1 MRGSQIYRS
10 TFTCR
15 AGTGAWFQLLATGPP
30 GARGWCGASRY
41 SLGSWPATRSS
52 WLISRHGPPGTRP
65 GHGARGAER
74 RVRDGHRGLYQG
86 DGKQR
91 VLPGKQE
98 WDTMSRLKLL
108 GSAFGLATVFGA
120 VAAVVLGVL
129 PASAATVACTGGA
142 PDANCFG
149 LATSQAIPLALSASV
164 TTPTSG
170 SPLVAVAPA
179 FNRRQDFD
187 ISPAVSNPDVYT
199 IRWAPR
205 GVLSNLC
212 VTETG
217 GLMTRV
223 RLASCLGTTDQ
234 HWRFVPRGTGFN
246 VINVLTGLAMTQ
258 VAGTNVV
265 QVRSVGTGT
274 GLNKIWN
281 KT

>member
-1 MRGSQIYRS
+1 MRRQARP
-10 TFTCR
+10 CR
-15 AGTGAWFQLLATGPP
+15 
-30 GARGWCGASRY
+30 
-41 SLGSWPATRSS
+41 
-52 WLISRHGPPGTRP
+52 
-65 GHGARGAER
+65 
-74 RVRDGHRGLYQG
+74 
-86 DGKQR
+86 
-91 VLPGKQE
+91 KQE
-98 WDTMSRLKLL
+98 GDTICRLKFL
-108 GSAFGLATVFGA
+108 GPAFGLATVFGA

-129 PASAATVACTGGA
+129 PASAATVACAGGT

-149 LATSQAIPLALSASV
+149 LATSQTTPLALSASV
-164 TTPTSG
+164 TSPISG

-187 ISPAVSNPDVYT
+187 ISPAVSNPDVFT

-223 RLASCLGTTDQ
+223 RLVNCIGTTDQ
-234 HWRFVPRGTGFN
+234 HWRFVPRGPGFN
-246 VINVLTGLAMTQ
+246 VVNVLTGLAMTQ
-258 VAGTNVV
+258 VAGTNLV